1 MLCDREL
8 STKQKLDQH
17 MAKRH
22 EALEENLEIDL
33 IELERFEKEW
43 AAKNEP
49 VVKHDDRE
57 EDDENEEEE
66 EESDRP
72 QELEDLMNLSKRIK
86 LEPTVLKSQESP
98 EIQQQQEANNFTLA
112 DSDFE
117 FLYND

>member
-1 MLCDREL
+1 
-8 STKQKLDQH
+8 

-33 IELERFEKEW
+33 IELEKFEKEW

-49 VVKHDDRE
+49 VVKHDRE
-57 EDDENEEEE
+57 EDEENDNENEEENN
-66 EESDRP
+66 DRP
-72 QELEDLMNLSKRIK
+72 QELDDVMNLSKRIK

-98 EIQQQQEANNFTLA
+98 EIQQQQEQQLVNNFNLA